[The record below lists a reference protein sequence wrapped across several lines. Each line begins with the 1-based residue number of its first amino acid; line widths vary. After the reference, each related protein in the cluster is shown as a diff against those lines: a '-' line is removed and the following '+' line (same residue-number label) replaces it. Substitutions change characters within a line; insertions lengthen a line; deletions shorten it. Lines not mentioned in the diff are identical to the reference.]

1 MIMASPFDLLG
12 GLNKLMTPEAMKA
25 MQELPEM
32 LGHWARFMDAL
43 VRHNQSIENRL
54 VLIDQR
60 LANVEHGVQ
69 LGFDNAARDQL
80 QGVIRRLDTIHAT
93 LCQMR
98 GDVDPEVLAAFAL
111 TIEREKAMQA
121 EDRERGEAI
130 DEFLLSK
137 EEGDHD
143 R

>member
-69 LGFDNAARDQL
+69 LGFDNSARDQL

-93 LCQMR
+93 LCQLR
-98 GDVDPEVLAAFAL
+98 GDVDTEMLASFAE
-111 TIEREKAMQA
+111 TVEREK
-121 EDRERGEAI
+121 AI